1 MNIILIGAP
10 GAGKGTQA
18 RLIEEKYGM
27 IQLSTGDM
35 LRAAVK
41 NKEPLGVKAK
51 SIMDAGK
58 LVPDDLMVD
67 LIKERN
73 HGFEEL

>member
-18 RLIEEKYGM
+18 RLLEEKYGM

-35 LRAAVK
+35 LRGAIK
-41 NKEPLGVKAK
+41 NQEPLGLEAK
-51 SIMDAGK
+51 VLMDAG
-58 LVPDDLMVD
+58 
-67 LIKERN
+67 
-73 HGFEEL
+73 